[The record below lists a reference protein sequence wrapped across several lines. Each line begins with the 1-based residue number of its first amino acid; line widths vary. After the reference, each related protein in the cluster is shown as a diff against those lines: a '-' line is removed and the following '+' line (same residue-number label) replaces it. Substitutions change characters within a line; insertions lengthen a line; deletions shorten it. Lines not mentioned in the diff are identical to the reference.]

1 MSNEIIGNTT
11 SIMKTI
17 GLIIAGYLISLLT
30 SHGLNLNGQETQITE
45 ATGVIIGSLLSY
57 LDMKYTNTLF
67 KKTIT
72 IDDYINYG
80 LKNFD
85 MTVINDTDTPE
96 YTDLILNHKN
106 TTPPPNENNE
116 VDGA

>member
-85 MTVINDTDTPE
+85 MTVINDTDTP
-96 YTDLILNHKN
+96 
-106 TTPPPNENNE
+106 
-116 VDGA
+116 